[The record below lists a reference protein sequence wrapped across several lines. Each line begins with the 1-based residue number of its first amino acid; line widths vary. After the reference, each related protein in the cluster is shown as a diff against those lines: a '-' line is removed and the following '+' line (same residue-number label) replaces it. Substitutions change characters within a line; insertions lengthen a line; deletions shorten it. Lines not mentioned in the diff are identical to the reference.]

1 MQMKREKKEKK
12 ERDPE
17 TKLQQEITPTKALH
31 LPMICWLEIQPEG
44 NDGIDAFENISS
56 TPYW

>member
-1 MQMKREKKEKK
+1 MQMKREIKKRKKEKK
-12 ERDPE
+12 R
-17 TKLQQEITPTKALH
+17 EITPTKALC
-31 LPMICWLEIQPEG
+31 LPTICWLEIQPEG

>member
-12 ERDPE
+12 RDPE
-17 TKLQQEITPTKALH
+17 TKLQQEITPTKALC
-31 LPMICWLEIQPEG
+31 LPTICWLEIQPEG

>member
-1 MQMKREKKEKK
+1 MQMKREKKGKK
-12 ERDPE
+12 RDPE
-17 TKLQQEITPTKALH
+17 TKLQQEIIPTKALH
-31 LPMICWLEIQPEG
+31 LPTICWLEIQPEG